1 MNQDELGGVE
11 KWLWS
16 TCCSFRGPGLSS
28 QNTQGSA
35 QLPATPA
42 SGRSDTSGLHGHLH
56 SQSDTHRVLVR
67 ISTGVI
73 RPDHDHKKG
82 EGNACLPAL
91 HFHSMIQHHKKLG
104 RNSR

>member
-42 SGRSDTSGLHGHLH
+42 SGRSDTSGLHQARCSCPHARI
-56 SQSDTHRVLVR
+56 DNTHTYKVK
-67 ISTGVI
+67 T
-73 RPDHDHKKG
+73 
-82 EGNACLPAL
+82 NY
-91 HFHSMIQHHKKLG
+91 F
-104 RNSR
+104 